1 VQRTGN
7 ARALQR
13 LAGGKLPADRHQ
25 ARHFVFG
32 NTDSPAVPV
41 GKREVGSEIVGG
53 RRIEYGVHRAL
64 LSVHK
69 KENVSAVEKKRPELA
84 GEPSQRSSE
93 PRKHTTLGSG
103 LLEKAER
110 GKLVCPFDKLRLF
123 HADIGGLSAFKTG
136 GQARKSPVIREGGT
150 DYGHKLLDGRL
161 KCHKRAI
168 EGKYSACLALFLEV
182 VGDVPVQLEL
192 NQSCM

>member
-1 VQRTGN
+1 MRINVLNWRVNRRSAPQNRGSILPLE
-7 ARALQR
+7 ALKRRMCNQ
-13 LAGGKLPADRHQ
+13 
-25 ARHFVFG
+25 
-32 NTDSPAVPV
+32 SPP
-41 GKREVGSEIVGG
+41 EV
-53 RRIEYGVHRAL
+53 
-64 LSVHK
+64 
-69 KENVSAVEKKRPELA
+69 
-84 GEPSQRSSE
+84 
-93 PRKHTTLGSG
+93 G

-123 HADIGGLSAFKTG
+123 HADIGGLCAFKTG

-168 EGKYSACLALFLEV
+168 EGKYSACLALLLEV